1 MGKKKIEISRIK
13 NKLTSQIT
21 FYKRK
26 KGLIKKAMELS
37 LLCNVDF
44 FLVIVD
50 NKERLSVTCSK
61 NSIQEFIRKYI
72 LNINNRIVKE
82 TFTLEDYN
90 KIFCGEKEEKS
101 YLNNIDVEEEIRK
114 INEQFKQNSE
124 PINLRLLNQN
134 GNNLFN
140 YKNKFCTPKF
150 TSSKEIK
157 PNEIENSQNIINENK
172 NQTQSQIL
180 SHKNELKIFVKNGK
194 EEEKLKNNEEI
205 NSPSTSQ
212 QSQNLCN
219 KHFFPNIYQGNI
231 NINQNPNFND
241 QQSNICDF
249 LYNKINQ
256 QNNFEKQFYENSFL
270 INNQLDQN
278 YLNNFSYHYFENI
291 LHDNLNKG
299 FNPFSNNE

>member
-1 MGKKKIEISRIK
+1 
-13 NKLTSQIT
+13 
-21 FYKRK
+21 
-26 KGLIKKAMELS
+26 MELS
-37 LLCNVDF
+37 LLCNIDF

-61 NSIQEFIRKYI
+61 NNIQEFIRKYI

-90 KIFCGEKEEKS
+90 KIFSGEKEEKS

-157 PNEIENSQNIINENK
+157 TKEIENSQNIIKENK

-180 SHKNELKIFVKNGK
+180 SHKNELKIFVENGK

-219 KHFFPNIYQGNI
+219 KYFFPNIYQGNI
-231 NINQNPNFND
+231 NENQNPNFND

-249 LYNKINQ
+249 LYKMNQ
-256 QNNFEKQFYENSFL
+256 KNNFETQFYENSFL
-270 INNQLDQN
+270 INSQLNQI
-278 YLNNFSYHYFENI
+278 YLNNFRYHYFENI

-299 FNPFSNNE
+299 FNPFINNE